1 MICASGSA
9 RRERILVLPWPPAPS
24 MAMFTFSLGETKRG
38 PPSTWRGTM
47 VRAATPAVVAP
58 RNLRRVNWRLD
69 FGLFIMV
76 RRVLAP
82 VYSKR
87 TPWQYSGAVAIHLVF
102 SNQ

>member
-1 MICASGSA
+1 MICASASA
-9 RRERILVLPWPPAPS
+9 RSERILVLPWPPAPM

-69 FGLFIMV
+69 FGLFIMGQTCMGFS
-76 RRVLAP
+76 LLKAD
-82 VYSKR
+82 
-87 TPWQYSGAVAIHLVF
+87 AVAIPGAARE
-102 SNQ
+102 QQGYEG